1 MLRKFAALILV
12 AVSQSAFSQW
22 EPIPARIQIAAFRA
36 AVPKEPSSVVICLRV
51 NGEDPEESVKSS
63 IETDRLLVV
72 ASECSAASNVLE
84 GGTHAA
90 TGRDAVF
97 YGLSGLRMYSE
108 DLLQLTFTTYVN
120 GRHGTAEIFTMSRI
134 EGSWTV
140 VGREG
145 KWVSMA
151 QQDAQADTG
160 ELLAMIQSL
169 RRGSRLAQ
177 R

>member
-1 MLRKFAALILV
+1 
-12 AVSQSAFSQW
+12 
-22 EPIPARIQIAAFRA
+22 
-36 AVPKEPSSVVICLRV
+36 
-51 NGEDPEESVKSS
+51 
-63 IETDRLLVV
+63 
-72 ASECSAASNVLE
+72 
-84 GGTHAA
+84 
-90 TGRDAVF
+90 
-97 YGLSGLRMYSE
+97 
-108 DLLQLTFTTYVN
+108 
-120 GRHGTAEIFTMSRI
+120 MSRI